1 EGHFLGFGGAGM
13 SALAEL
19 VLHAGGRVSGCD
31 VSPGESAERLRA
43 LGAYLVRGHDAV
55 HARSA
60 QALVVTAAVAP
71 DHPELQAAREL
82 GIPVLKRA
90 QALGAIVNRGTV
102 IAVAGTHGKTTTTT
116 MIAQVLA
123 AAGRNP
129 TALVGGRVAEW
140 GSGLRIG
147 RDDLFVVEADE
158 YDRSFFAL
166 APHIVVL
173 TSVEADHLDS
183 YGDLAGVEAAF
194 RAFLELVPPQGV
206 IVACMDDPGVRRVT
220 SGLAHAVSWYGTGD
234 DAVLRARHIQA
245 AGGHMR
251 FAVYHDQRLL
261 GDIHLAMPGEHNVRN
276 ALAAI
281 AVTRALGI
289 DFAAAP
295 RVFAEFGGVARR
307 FQLIGEAAGVR
318 FIDDYAHHP
327 TEIAAT
333 LAAARTAHPGARIV
347 AVFQPHL
354 YSRTRDLAPEFGHAL
369 ARADLVLQPH
379 LYSRTRDLATEFG
392 HALARADLVFLT
404 GIYPARER
412 PIEGVA
418 GELLARA
425 TRAAGAREV
434 RYHEMLAPLEHAL
447 AAELRAGDLCIAMGA
462 GDVDAAVRRVHHRLL
477 RGES

>member
-1 EGHFLGFGGAGM
+1 MSGRARPEAAAGPDLRALARRGEVHFMGIGGAGM

-354 YSRTRDLAPEFGHAL
+354 YSRTRDLA
-369 ARADLVLQPH
+369 
-379 LYSRTRDLATEFG
+379 TEFG

-412 PIEGVA
+412 PIEGVT

-462 GDVDAAVRRVHHRLL
+462 GDIDAAVRRVHHRLL